1 MYNNYI
7 DYNNPNLLNNI
18 KEVYHVYQL
27 NYFYHCE
34 KHKVAY
40 INKEYTYLIQHA
52 SPELLCQNTKCLQY
66 DCLIPDGSLI
76 TGYFINKPNENII
89 KMVNNNADN
98 RKRIEAIKY
107 ILSDISANTRSVIF
121 DLDGLQKEEVN
132 PDIISTIKAE
142 YNHLYDKIK
151 EAIEDDI
158 YNR

>member
-1 MYNNYI
+1 MY
-7 DYNNPNLLNNI
+7 
-18 KEVYHVYQL
+18 
-27 NYFYHCE
+27 
-34 KHKVAY
+34 
-40 INKEYTYLIQHA
+40 
-52 SPELLCQNTKCLQY
+52 
-66 DCLIPDGSLI
+66 
-76 TGYFINKPNENII
+76 
-89 KMVNNNADN
+89 
-98 RKRIEAIKY
+98 IKY